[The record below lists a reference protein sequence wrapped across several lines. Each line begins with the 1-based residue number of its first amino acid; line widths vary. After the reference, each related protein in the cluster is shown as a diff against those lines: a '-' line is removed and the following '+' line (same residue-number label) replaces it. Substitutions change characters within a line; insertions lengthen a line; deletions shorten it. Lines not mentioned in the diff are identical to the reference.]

1 MKKLERGMIAR
12 MAKASL
18 RASRMRNG
26 FVMLTIVLA
35 SALLMGILMFAVG
48 QQEQTQRNLTHAQQV
63 GYYNLTE
70 TQVEALQRDER
81 IAYQIQVKTGVPTE
95 LDGFSVVPYY
105 VSEMSDHIQVG
116 TLTQGSLPQAANE
129 VAVQGAMLERMGLP
143 AALGTQVTFP
153 FYDGNTETFTVTG
166 LLAGGRMPASSPS
179 SSPRP
184 TPRQA
189 TSWRGSPMRSMP
201 SSTGATTMNQWDCQE
216 AMFLIGG
223 DAGVER
229 QFVNPS
235 RAFLDSLSVD
245 SQQVLLYGLVG
256 AVILLAAVLVIYGV
270 FYLSVIGRV
279 HQFGQP
285 RTIGMTKKQMRK
297 LVSRE
302 GRMLFSAGRSL
313 GIVIGG
319 VVGISS
325 CRRGSA
331 SSTPCSWR
339 WGCLWWSTSS
349 PCSRSTSRPNW
360 RRGLPHGGP
369 AVPAPGWH
377 EGGGWPQAVPEPHPG
392 GAGGD
397 EL

>member
-1 MKKLERGMIAR
+1 MKNLERDMIAR

-166 LLAGGRMPASSPS
+166 LLAGGRTPASSPS

-184 TPRQA
+184 TPRRA
-189 TSWRGSPMRSMP
+189 ASWRRSPMRSMP
-201 SSTGATTMNQWDCQE
+201 SSTG
-216 AMFLIGG
+216 
-223 DAGVER
+223 
-229 QFVNPS
+229 P
-235 RAFLDSLSVD
+235 
-245 SQQVLLYGLVG
+245 
-256 AVILLAAVLVIYGV
+256 
-270 FYLSVIGRV
+270 
-279 HQFGQP
+279 P
-285 RTIGMTKKQMRK
+285 
-297 LVSRE
+297 
-302 GRMLFSAGRSL
+302 
-313 GIVIGG
+313 
-319 VVGISS
+319 
-325 CRRGSA
+325 
-331 SSTPCSWR
+331 P
-339 WGCLWWSTSS
+339 
-349 PCSRSTSRPNW
+349 
-360 RRGLPHGGP
+360 
-369 AVPAPGWH
+369 
-377 EGGGWPQAVPEPHPG
+377 
-392 GAGGD
+392 
-397 EL
+397 